1 MNKIHFQLF
10 LSTGRRAGGRA
21 GRRAGRQAGRQTKF
35 EISMLIVD
43 QNIQPFALFS
53 KGTASL
59 KQSNAINLFQGC
71 FLENEI
77 LQSPVISD

>member
-1 MNKIHFQLF
+1 MRMHCVKNLELYTKV
-10 LSTGRRAGGRA
+10 GR
-21 GRRAGRQAGRQTKF
+21 AGRQTKF

-53 KGTASL
+53 KGMASL
-59 KQSNAINLFQGC
+59 QQSNAINLFQGC
-71 FLENEI
+71 FLANEI